1 MKKLRLYFLY
11 LLGMPKTIYFN
22 LKYLPLNKALSL
34 PVFISH
40 RVWLKECGGKV
51 ELSSYKMASVK
62 IGFGG
67 VSIFDENR
75 SRSIWHVNGTVKFKG
90 RAMFGHGSKIDVSG
104 LMEVGDNFEITAE
117 SSIVCHEKVVFGN
130 DVLISWDTLIMDCDF
145 HKIYDEHDQVINEDS
160 PVIIGNKVWIGCR
173 CLILKGVSIADGAV
187 VAASSTVN
195 KTIDAAS
202 SIIAGSPAKMVKQ
215 NISWKY

>member
-11 LLGMPKTIYFN
+11 ILGLPKTIYFN

-40 RVWLKECGGKV
+40 RVWLKECAGNI
-51 ELSSYKMASVK
+51 ELTSYAMASVK
-62 IGFGG
+62 IGYGG

-75 SRSIWHVNGTVKFKG
+75 SRSIWQVNGTVKFRGK
-90 RAMFGHGSKIDVSG
+90 AAFGHGSKISVDG
-104 LMEVGDNFEITAE
+104 ILEVGDNFEITAE
-117 SSIVCHEKVVFGN
+117 SAIICHERIVFGD

-145 HKIYDEHDQVINEDS
+145 HKIYDERDQVINENS

-173 CLILKGVSIADGAV
+173 CLILKGVSIPDGAV
-187 VAASSTVN
+187 IAASSTVN
-195 KTIDAAS
+195 KTIDNPS
-202 SIIAGSPAKMVKQ
+202 SIIAGSPAKTVKE